1 MDTQSRQQD
10 LPSPSAAVLAVILDD
25 TNVKAWLKANTPS
38 FSRLFGSTVSREIH
52 TGEKPDF
59 EPLTVG
65 QVYNVPML
73 DEETGHTTQ
82 VPHIAES
89 PQELISLNRKRLVQ
103 KSAYV
108 IRCAELKNWLLER
121 VSPAILSQTAR
132 QFSER
137 YHTALEKDDGIT
149 LYHLVV
155 QVAKARKEAARQL
168 SPVAS
173 KQSQRSPVPLQSG
186 ERQSQTQRP
195 SELVTQQASE
205 RPPQQPAPVTS
216 QPSHDR
222 ERALAPQ
229 QADGRQ
235 QPTPILPQQPSQ
247 LSGDMHQQAPVTS
260 QQTQDRPRP
269 PLAAPQHESVPQS
282 APVSQQTD
290 ARQQPA
296 PAQQTQQTVQKQG
309 SPVKAKQP
317 ASDNSR
323 QLSSAASKPVLTAR

>member
-10 LPSPSAAVLAVILDD
+10 LPSPSAAVLTVILDD

-65 QVYNVPML
+65 QIYNVPML

-89 PQELISLNRKRLVQ
+89 AQELISLNRKRLVQ

-155 QVAKARKEAARQL
+155 QVAKARKEAARQQ

-173 KQSQRSPVPLQSG
+173 KQSQRSPVPQQSG
-186 ERQSQTQRP
+186 DRQSQAHRP
-195 SELVTQQASE
+195 SEPATQQASE
-205 RPPQQPAPVTS
+205 RPPQRPAPVSS

-222 ERALAPQ
+222 ERSPAPLQ
-229 QADGRQ
+229 TVESRQ
-235 QPTPILPQQPSQ
+235 PVPELPQQPSQ
-247 LSGDMHQQAPVTS
+247 QASERQQQPPVLS
-260 QQTQDRPRP
+260 QQMQHHPRP
-269 PLAAPQHESVPQS
+269 PVAAPPQAS
-282 APVSQQTD
+282 GTQSTPAAQQADVRRQPV
-290 ARQQPA
+290 
-296 PAQQTQQTVQKQG
+296 PAQQTPQTVNKQG

-317 ASDNSR
+317 ASDSAR
-323 QLSSAASKPVLTAR
+323 QLSPSGSKQVHTAR